1 MRQSNASGRNVSSV
15 VLPVS
20 CFASRR
26 FAVSAD
32 SPYLESW
39 RITQSRVVILGE
51 AAMLSAQKLFMRK
64 FGMNA
69 VKDADNKQ
77 LALNIIHWLCPSKLD
92 AKK

>member
-1 MRQSNASGRNVSSV
+1 MLQEGMYPRWFSQSA
-15 VLPVS
+15 VLQ
-20 CFASRR
+20 A
-26 FAVSAD
+26 AD